1 VTAIIVGRKA
11 LEYGFLVRWL
21 GRVCRAAPLAVL
33 FGRLFLPSVMGAQQN
48 DGPPASPPP
57 SLVAVSETATAAN
70 TAAPSNVQP
79 LDPAAAG
86 SAPASRSKPPLSG
99 SLEFGAGYSAMSA
112 GYNAGDQTYLHADI
126 EQSSKTEWSGDAV
139 RAQDFGDT
147 GYLLVVGV
155 NHDFT
160 GSFYGDLHIGGS
172 SGGFFLPAFTVEGS
186 LHKKWLSQ
194 KQLFT
199 SFGMGYDR
207 AKDEHRDTRLLASA
221 NYYFGRPWMI
231 ESGMTFNLSAPGTV
245 FSHSQYLAV
254 RQGRNNKYFV
264 TLRGEF
270 GNEAYQITGVNT
282 SISDFRSRSVSLTWR
297 QWVRAGWGFNLGGQ
311 YYSNPYFQRKG
322 GQLGIFKHF

>member
-1 VTAIIVGRKA
+1 MRS
-11 LEYGFLVRWL
+11 L
-21 GRVCRAAPLAVL
+21 GRACRAAASLAVL
-33 FGRLFLPSVMGAQQN
+33 CGRLFLPSVMGAQQI
-48 DGPPASPPP
+48 DGPQASPPP
-57 SLVAVSETATAAN
+57 SLVAASEMANPAN
-70 TAAPSNVQP
+70 TAAPSNIQP
-79 LDPAAAG
+79 LDPTAAG

-99 SLEFGAGYSAMSA
+99 ALEFGAGYSAMSA

-126 EQSSKTEWSGDAV
+126 EQSSKTELSGDAV

-147 GYLLVVGV
+147 GYLLIGGV

-160 GSFYGDLHIGGS
+160 SSFYGDLHMGGS
-172 SGGFFLPAFTVEGS
+172 SGGFFLPAFTAEGS

-199 SFGMGYDR
+199 SLGIGYDR
-207 AKDEHRDTRLLASA
+207 AKDAHRDKRLLASA
-221 NYYFGRPWMI
+221 SYYFGRPWML

-245 FSHSQYLAV
+245 FSHSQYLAI

-322 GQLGIFKHF
+322 VQLGIFKHF